1 MSAAFKT
8 HGWVSQ
14 MREAKFI
21 DAGHKHRLM
30 SVHPSVRSHPS
41 WPRLV
46 ELVRDLAFIDGGSE
60 DAFTL
65 ASGRTSRWF
74 FDTKPVMMHPES
86 THHLGALFNL
96 RMDDL
101 GVDFVGGLELGAV
114 PLTAIAVATSPATT
128 PRLGFMVRK
137 EAKGR
142 GGRKTNNPPGI
153 EGSSLENGGTIVIV
167 EDVTTTGGSA
177 IKAVERIHQGTSCKV
192 VAVISI
198 VDREEG
204 AKKAFL
210 DAGIHFESIMTRS
223 DVAGQ

>member
-1 MSAAFKT
+1 M
-8 HGWVSQ
+8 
-14 MREAKFI
+14 
-21 DAGHKHRLM
+21 
-30 SVHPSVRSHPS
+30 
-41 WPRLV
+41 
-46 ELVRDLAFIDGGSE
+46 
-60 DAFTL
+60 
-65 ASGRTSRWF
+65 
-74 FDTKPVMMHPES
+74 
-86 THHLGALFNL
+86 
-96 RMDDL
+96 

-114 PLTAIAVATSPATT
+114 PLTAIAVATSTASS

-153 EGSSLENGGTIVIV
+153 EGSSLEKGGSIVIV

-204 AKKAFL
+204 AKEAFE